1 MTAEVSTKPA
11 SGCELSPYG
20 PKEPGAL
27 QLSQIISMVELLM
40 GQWPV
45 AKADNPDV
53 YIGGVASVL
62 FDYPPEIVR
71 RAVDPRRGLAVCFPY
86 PPNLADLKGWCEKES
101 EPLRREIEAQAR
113 RDAARRSLPAP
124 TQARNTR
131 PTLEQL
137 REKYGPN
144 WGIGKPVS
152 LAQAVAAALPQKPVS
167 CEDGD
172 DNFDP
177 SF

>member
-11 SGCELSPYG
+11 SGCALSPYG

-124 TQARNTR
+124 AQSRNTR
-131 PTLEQL
+131 PTLQQL
-137 REKYGPN
+137 KEKYGEN
-144 WGIGKPVS
+144 WGLGKPQRLSEAVNTVI
-152 LAQAVAAALPQKPVS
+152 AQTDMAA
-167 CEDGD
+167 D
-172 DNFDP
+172 DDP